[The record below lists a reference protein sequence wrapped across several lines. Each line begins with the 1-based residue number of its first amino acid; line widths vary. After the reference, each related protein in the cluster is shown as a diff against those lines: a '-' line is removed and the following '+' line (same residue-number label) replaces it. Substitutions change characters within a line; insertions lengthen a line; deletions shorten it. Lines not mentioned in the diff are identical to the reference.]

1 MPDNFYTD
9 LNQFDI
15 YIDLMTIILI
25 GFFNSLSDIRRNV
38 LLTSQTMLNLKGDIN
53 IFKKYFISIV
63 VSYYNIYM
71 KETKNWK

>member
-38 LLTSQTMLNLKGDIN
+38 LLTSQAMLNLKGDIN
-53 IFKKYFISIV
+53 IFKKYYISIV

-71 KETKNWK
+71 KETKN

>member
-38 LLTSQTMLNLKGDIN
+38 LLTSKTMLNLKGDIN
-53 IFKKYFISIV
+53 IFKQYFISIV

-71 KETKNWK
+71 KLTKN